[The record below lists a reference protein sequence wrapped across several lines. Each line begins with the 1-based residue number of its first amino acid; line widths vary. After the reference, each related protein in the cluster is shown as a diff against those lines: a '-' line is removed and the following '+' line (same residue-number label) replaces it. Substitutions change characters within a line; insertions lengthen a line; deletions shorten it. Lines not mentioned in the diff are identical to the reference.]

1 MWDRDLLN
9 LNEASF
15 RKIVSGLIK
24 SNKKNAEIELL
35 RKHVNIDKTLFSAID
50 LILQTLKR
58 EENFFYIFLY
68 KHFNIN
74 ISKNKRFK
82 QLEIFMFELNRKI
95 YRLGKDKSRVDLAIR
110 QLDSSIMGL
119 EKFRDRFLTQLKYIQ
134 DRKLINRLKHYL
146 KRVEIDLKELK
157 EYKRLLKS
165 KYRLLN
171 KIEREYILI
180 KRKMM

>member
-1 MWDRDLLN
+1 MSDRDLLN

-15 RKIVSGLIK
+15 RKIVSSLIK
-24 SNKKNAEIELL
+24 SNKKNAEIELI

-50 LILQTLKR
+50 MILKSLRR

-68 KHFNIN
+68 RHFNIN

-110 QLDSSIMGL
+110 QLEYSISGL
-119 EKFRDRFLTQLKYIQ
+119 EEFRERFLAQLEQTKNRKY
-134 DRKLINRLKHYL
+134 LNRLRHYL
-146 KRVEIDLKELK
+146 KRVEVYLKELD
-157 EYKRLLKS
+157 EYKRLLES
-165 KYRLLN
+165 KYNLLS
-171 KIEREYILI
+171 KIEKEY
-180 KRKMM
+180 KRKLLEV